1 MSKDILAQLLQAKS
15 DWLNEQLTLKM
26 QQQNCCLTPAQ
37 QTVFNLAFE
46 QVTTLSKLAHQM
58 QVSRQAV
65 QKTVASLVELELIQL
80 QTCPENGAAKVLIVT
95 ERGQLMQLKYQQI
108 RSDIEAQL
116 LQRLG
121 PEQVALLKQILQQ
134 QW

>member
-1 MSKDILAQLLQAKS
+1 MNNDILAQLLQAKS
-15 DWLNEQLTLKM
+15 DWLNEQLNSKL
-26 QQQNCCLTPAQ
+26 QQQGCSLTPAQ

-46 QVTTLSKLAHQM
+46 QVTTLSQLAQQM
-58 QVSRQAV
+58 RVSRQAV

-80 QTCPENGAAKVLIVT
+80 RTCPENGAAKVLIVT
-95 ERGQLMQLKYQQI
+95 ARGQLMRLKYQQV
-108 RSDIEAQL
+108 RRDIEAQL

-121 PEQVALLKQILQQ
+121 PEQVAILKQILQQ